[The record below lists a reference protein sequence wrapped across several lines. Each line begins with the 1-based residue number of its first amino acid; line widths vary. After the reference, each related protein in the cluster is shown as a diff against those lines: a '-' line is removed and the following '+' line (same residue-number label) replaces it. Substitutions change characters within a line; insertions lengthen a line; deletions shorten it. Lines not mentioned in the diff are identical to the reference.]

1 MGQIM
6 ESGTVGDDY
15 KYYTISQL
23 PSCILGLLLLR
34 WINFIYVYFIIGYVN
49 KIFGVLHM
57 DLLLAPQSVELMYR
71 CALLYFW
78 MSQSLLLVKDNYF
91 RYLMYNYQWIY
102 NYIPDWNA
110 SIFGASLIMLDWTCH
125 NGTLLYRVCWCIPT
139 MIICMDV
146 SGFVTGCPCGFCYRK
161 LISCSSCV
169 GPLFVNKAS
178 INGLPQ

>member
-1 MGQIM
+1 MDWNSFRKPLYKCIAIAKYSFLSLYYNKLNKFTQSLQHAGLLTISVCYELIHCLCSLMGQIM

-15 KYYTISQL
+15 KYYTVSQL

-34 WINFIYVYFIIGYVN
+34 WINFIYVYYIIGYVN

-91 RYLMYNYQWIY
+91 RYLMYNY
-102 NYIPDWNA
+102 
-110 SIFGASLIMLDWTCH
+110 
-125 NGTLLYRVCWCIPT
+125 
-139 MIICMDV
+139 
-146 SGFVTGCPCGFCYRK
+146 
-161 LISCSSCV
+161 
-169 GPLFVNKAS
+169 
-178 INGLPQ
+178 